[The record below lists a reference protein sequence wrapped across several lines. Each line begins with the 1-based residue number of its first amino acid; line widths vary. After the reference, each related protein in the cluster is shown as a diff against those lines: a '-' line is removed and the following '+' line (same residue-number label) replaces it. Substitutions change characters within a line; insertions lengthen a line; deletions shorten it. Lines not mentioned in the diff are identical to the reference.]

1 MKTYV
6 RDVAKSVFHNISIG
20 SFSILGGGGKAIEAN
35 FTIRGRGFAKRAYM
49 HTRTRM
55 YMHTRTRM
63 FAHMH
68 THMHAY
74 IHTHT
79 S

>member
-20 SFSILGGGGKAIEAN
+20 SFSILRRGGKAIEAN

-55 YMHTRTRM
+55 